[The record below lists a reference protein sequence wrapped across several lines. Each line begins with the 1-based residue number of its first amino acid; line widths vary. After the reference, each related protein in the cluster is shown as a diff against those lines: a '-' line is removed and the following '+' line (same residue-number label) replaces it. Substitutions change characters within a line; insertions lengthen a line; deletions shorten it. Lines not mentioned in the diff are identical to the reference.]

1 MRSRWPCCRT
11 PQNSS
16 GARHPGNDSASHHCK
31 TWSGGR
37 REPTEDYAQPVVSNS
52 KTRSRPGKRANT
64 LTAEAHTK
72 WCSSNSYLARSISTF
87 FKAANSVQTRKH
99 AEERASAYSLN
110 PATNARSRALQTGQ
124 CISCASPEFCRA
136 NRSFHSVVVQTA

>member
-16 GARHPGNDSASHHCK
+16 GARHPGNDSASHHLQDLERRQKRTYRRLCAA
-31 TWSGGR
+31 SGLKL
-37 REPTEDYAQPVVSNS
+37 EDTP
-52 KTRSRPGKRANT
+52 RPGKRANT
-64 LTAEAHTK
+64 LTADAHTK
-72 WCSSNSYLARSISTF
+72 WCSSTSYLARSISTF
-87 FKAANSVQTRKH
+87 FLAADSVQTRKY
-99 AEERASAYSLN
+99 ADVRASTYSLN
-110 PATNARSRALQTGQ
+110 PASNARSRALQTGQ